1 MLDLRMSSGLGGGLS
16 LDLDLS
22 CVVVVVVVEALL
34 LFGRTNDLIDVYWAD
49 LRCSGWLYL
58 LDWDQF
64 GRRVKDLNY

>member
-1 MLDLRMSSGLGGGLS
+1 MLDLRMRSGLGGGLS

-49 LRCSGWLYL
+49 LLGSGWLCL